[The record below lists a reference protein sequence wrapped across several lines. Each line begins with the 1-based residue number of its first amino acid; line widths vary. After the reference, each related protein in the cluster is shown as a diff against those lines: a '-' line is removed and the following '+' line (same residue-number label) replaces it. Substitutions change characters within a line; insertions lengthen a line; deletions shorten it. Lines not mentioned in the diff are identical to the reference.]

1 MSSTYVPLLIKIK
14 EVVAGEPNSIK
25 FILTFLKRGS
35 FLLFKMCFRR
45 QFTKA
50 VDSIKTLLYG
60 ENLETWDCRLYFTK
74 IPIFKSLYTNCIHCA
89 TFLLTRWFHSTMKW
103 SFPLLRKHWT
113 RIKTGSSTLM
123 SWTNL
128 VCTLVTLGWC
138 RRNGRSP
145 IFQPSHHYTTVI
157 EGGLQTNNMI

>member
-1 MSSTYVPLLIKIK
+1 MSAPLWLYSPKLRKQWRVSLTLWSSYSLI
-14 EVVAGEPNSIK
+14 
-25 FILTFLKRGS
+25 LKSGS
-35 FLLFKMCFRR
+35 FLPFKRFFRR

-74 IPIFKSLYTNCIHCA
+74 IPIFKSFYTNCIHCA

-128 VCTLVTLGWC
+128 VCTLVTLGLC
-138 RRNGRSP
+138 GETGDL
-145 IFQPSHHYTTVI
+145 HYIHPAYGTITP
-157 EGGLQTNNMI
+157 L